1 MTLTPAATTTTGV
14 MKLVVFAERRSTFD
28 STTVE
33 SGQRSVTMYL
43 PTKQNAT
50 LTAVSAVNGIVVER
64 RTLAIGGN
72 ELF

>member
-1 MTLTPAATTTTGV
+1 